1 MKERVAELVG
11 DRAKLM
17 WVSTFHSACVRILR
31 KEASLLG
38 YTNSFTIYDQ
48 SDSLRLITIIMRDL
62 NLDAKRYAPRAVASL
77 ISQSKNEL
85 LGPADY
91 LNQSKDQFQEIVAQ
105 VFAIYQKRLTG
116 ANSMD
121 FDDLI
126 AKTVEV
132 LQRHPEVRAKYR
144 SRFKHILV
152 DEYQLSNG
160 NRILLIAEGRL
171 VNLGA
176 AEGSPAAVLE
186 FSLADEEIIA
196 RLSSRRTCRDCG
208 ASNVGVD
215 KCPTCGGEVYQ
226 REDDKAEVITR
237 RLEVYAEQTAPIIS
251 FYRNEGLLISVSAV
265 GNVEDIT
272 ASAISALS
280 RVAQ

>member
-1 MKERVAELVG
+1 MRLVLVGPPGAGKGTQAQFLAAHYSIPHISTGDIFRANLKAGTKLGNQAKGFMDRGELVPDSVTNEMVK
-11 DRAKLM
+11 DRLTHDDVANG
-17 WVSTFHSACVRILR
+17 F
-31 KEASLLG
+31 LLDG
-38 YTNSFTIYDQ
+38 F
-48 SDSLRLITIIMRDL
+48 
-62 NLDAKRYAPRAVASL
+62 PR
-77 ISQSKNEL
+77 N
-85 LGPADY
+85 
-91 LNQSKDQFQEIVAQ
+91 VAQ
-105 VFAIYQKRLTG
+105 A
-116 ANSMD
+116 
-121 FDDLI
+121 
-126 AKTVEV
+126 EV
-132 LQRHPEVRAKYR
+132 LRA
-144 SRFKHILV
+144 IL
-152 DEYQLSNG
+152 
-160 NRILLIAEGRL
+160 AEKKTPL
-171 VNLGA
+171 H
-176 AEGSPAAVLE
+176 AVLE

-208 ASNVGVD
+208 APSVGVD